1 MRHTVFKSFPGLY
14 LRRLLTQSQWFC
26 KCYCCSSN
34 LMLSWVSW
42 HLCFWGSVPSSALP
56 NPADPWVGTKLSEAI
71 NCSGHPRCQ
80 THTQCPF
87 IYGNTDLFCMHS
99 ELRTNTTPFP
109 QATGRM
115 WFEGHGC
122 FIWMCSCSSKE
133 LLFSCWVDAPLHIR
147 IYSSAIPKTH
157 FHFWTIEEIMDDSFP
172 STPSRN
178 ILKTCS
184 SSEDISVSSWPSNS
198 YVFISN
204 NNTILTLPDNM
215 VRTIQWFNQISL
227 YCV

>member
-1 MRHTVFKSFPGLY
+1 MLLLFFKPNVIAGL
-14 LRRLLTQSQWFC
+14 
-26 KCYCCSSN
+26 
-34 LMLSWVSW
+34 
-42 HLCFWGSVPSSALP
+42 LCMCFRGSVPSSALL

-99 ELRTNTTPFP
+99 ELSTNTTPFP

-133 LLFSCWVDAPLHIR
+133 LLFSCWVDAPLHFR
-147 IYSSAIPKTH
+147 IYSLAMSQTY
-157 FHFWTIEEIMDDSFP
+157 FHFSRVDNQVDHGWFFSFHLQWKH
-172 STPSRN
+172 T
-178 ILKTCS
+178 K
-184 SSEDISVSSWPSNS
+184 SVLIIKR
-198 YVFISN
+198 YFCEL
-204 NNTILTLPDNM
+204 LT
-215 VRTIQWFNQISL
+215 
-227 YCV
+227 